1 MILVAIVFWAVASPM
16 GYLAGDVYRQQMQMK
31 DSEWLPWACAI
42 LTPMGAFVAAMAIM
56 QAAITEE
63 KDDEL

>member
-1 MILVAIVFWAVASPM
+1 MIIVAIIFWAIASPM
-16 GYLAGDVYRQQMQMK
+16 GYLAGDVYRSQIGLK

-56 QAAITEE
+56 TSAIKEE
-63 KDDEL
+63 NDDG